1 MTTFSKRL
9 KELRKKK
16 KLTQK
21 ELANKLNVV
30 QSKVSDWENGNLEP
44 SLENLSN
51 LAMQLQ
57 TNVDYLLGLSDN
69 DGVIDKN
76 SEKIDMFANTLG
88 TIITGSKEYG
98 DINFWESLFRKENLS
113 EEEIQERLLFIEI
126 QKQEFQD
133 KYDNI
138 LTTKEPKQD
147 K

>member
-88 TIITGSKEYG
+88 TIITGSEEYG

-126 QKQEFQD
+126 QKQEFKN

-138 LTTKEPKQD
+138 LTTKDTKQD